1 MISVKEYVKKLYNKD
16 ISQCTDR
23 QLYDA
28 LLDMTQEA
36 AREKESSQG
45 KKKLY
50 YISAEFLIGKLLS
63 NNLINLGMYDQVKKE
78 LEEAGKHL
86 EKIEEA
92 EPEPSLGNG
101 HTGVKWG
108 RDRLKLSSGAF

>member
-36 AREKESSQG
+36 AREKESSQ
-45 KKKLY
+45 
-50 YISAEFLIGKLLS
+50 
-63 NNLINLGMYDQVKKE
+63 
-78 LEEAGKHL
+78 
-86 EKIEEA
+86 
-92 EPEPSLGNG
+92 
-101 HTGVKWG
+101 
-108 RDRLKLSSGAF
+108 